1 MVNQGE
7 MVRGEAYVP
16 TGDGADAPGPKER
29 AKEEAGERE
38 IMSAERAKRNISFR
52 LFGTYKKRGD

>member
-7 MVRGEAYVP
+7 MVREEAYVP
-16 TGDGADAPGPKER
+16 TGDGADALGPKELAR
-29 AKEEAGERE
+29 EGAGEER
-38 IMSAERAKRNISFR
+38 IMGAEKCG